1 MRFSLDVDV
10 RRLRAARPPVFLLG
24 GLDLLRPLG
33 HAGIPAIIASPETD
47 EPAFASRFATGRCL
61 LPPLAG
67 GDHAAACLL
76 DAGARLSGLL
86 GRRIPLFYGNDDYL
100 NLIYAHRAKLAKHFL
115 LLLNRPEIAHS
126 LLDKDAFVAL
136 CKARGLPVP
145 RGLSWESTGPDA
157 LALERG
163 PVLVKPRH
171 KVGWEESE
179 MFARL
184 FGSNSKA
191 RVFASGREAMR
202 NLPAAHHRADLLFQE
217 YIGGDDRQLWSFHG
231 FADEGG
237 TVLAWFVGRKL
248 RTYPAHTGLSTFL
261 ELAHNDELAALGH
274 RVVARIPL
282 KGVFK
287 IDFKQDAASGR
298 YTMLEVNAR
307 YNLWHH
313 LGARNGVNLLQTAYD
328 YLVDGR
334 SPGAAPYRTERRWIC
349 LRLDLRACREL
360 VGRGEL
366 TVTRWLGSLLRSRLV
381 HDLFSWNDPKPW
393 LQWWVLRVRSRLQRL
408 AGRFST
414 RMRQWP
420 FTAS

>member
-1 MRFSLDVDV
+1 MRFSLDVDF
-10 RRLRAARPPVFLLG
+10 RRLHAGRPPVFLLG

-33 HAGIPAIIASPETD
+33 YAGIPAIVASPEPD

-61 LPPLAG
+61 LPPLLRSEQ
-67 GDHAAACLL
+67 AAACLL

-100 NLIYAHRAKLAKHFL
+100 NLIYANRAALSEHFL
-115 LLLNRPEIAHS
+115 LLLNSSEIAAS

-136 CKARGLPVP
+136 AQARGLPVP
-145 RGLSWESTGPDA
+145 RGLSWGGTGPDA
-157 LALERG
+157 LAQARG

-184 FGSNSKA
+184 FGGNSKA
-191 RVFASGREAMR
+191 RVFASGREVMR
-202 NLPAAHHRADLLFQE
+202 NLPAAQHRADLLFQE

-248 RTYPAHTGLSTFL
+248 RTYPAHTGMSTFL
-261 ELAHNDELAALGH
+261 ELAHNEELAALGH

-282 KGVFK
+282 KGAFK
-287 IDFKQDAASGR
+287 IDFKRDPVSGR
-298 YTMLEVNAR
+298 YAMLEVNAR

-313 LGARNGVNLLQTAYD
+313 LGARNGINLLKTAYD

-334 SPGAAPYRTERRWIC
+334 APAAARYRTERRWIC
-349 LRLDLRACREL
+349 LRLDVRACREL

-366 TVTRWLGSLLRSRLV
+366 TLSGWLGSLIRSRLV
-381 HDLFSWNDPKPW
+381 HDLFSWTDPKPW
-393 LQWWVLRVRSRLQRL
+393 LRSWALRVRSRLRRS
-408 AGRFST
+408 AGHYST
-414 RMRQWP
+414 RMRQWL